1 MVETAGR
8 CLTPGAA
15 AHHEDAHRWLAVDT
29 VVEALDPAVEPAP
42 PQIEEIL
49 GEIAVDRCGG
59 AEIDIAGV
67 AERAV
72 AMRPRAED
80 QLRRPALGAREAL
93 VVLHCRAGIRVV
105 PARQMYRR
113 HIGVTVVITLGIDAG
128 LPPEFVEGA
137 MRPLLEQV
145 ILIIGGG
152 ADRRCAA
159 PPAMAGQAGEPD
171 GDVLRRKRCPG
182 LGVAGIGQRVAPGPG
197 RLLQI
202 ERAAMPDAAA
212 IG

>member
-49 GEIAVDRCGG
+49 GEIAIGRRSG

-72 AMRPRAED
+72 AMRSILLPEKRYCGRMSCAS
-80 QLRRPALGAREAL
+80 GL
-93 VVLHCRAGIRVV
+93 VVYRQRLRHLVNFHC
-105 PARQMYRR
+105 
-113 HIGVTVVITLGIDAG
+113 
-128 LPPEFVEGA
+128 LPVREQRSS
-137 MRPLLEQV
+137 RPV
-145 ILIIGGG
+145 HPT
-152 ADRRCAA
+152 AA
-159 PPAMAGQAGEPD
+159 SAFD
-171 GDVLRRKRCPG
+171 
-182 LGVAGIGQRVAPGPG
+182 I
-197 RLLQI
+197 
-202 ERAAMPDAAA
+202 
-212 IG
+212 